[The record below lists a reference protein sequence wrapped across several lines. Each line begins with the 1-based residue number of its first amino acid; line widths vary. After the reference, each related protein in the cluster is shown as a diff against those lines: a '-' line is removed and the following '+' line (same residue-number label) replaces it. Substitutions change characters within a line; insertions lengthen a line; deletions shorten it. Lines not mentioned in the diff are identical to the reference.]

1 MLGLFYFNIPG
12 TKPSGHSFT
21 TYKLV
26 LTTVT
31 NNIVGRITNM
41 FSWKNKLLNSTEL
54 KKQNKILNKKH
65 TVEVSKLISKRLHS
79 INDNTGHYVGGDVT
93 IDDNPFTAEDR
104 DNYAKKRA
112 KQIKNKDPVEVQLPS
127 TAIANARFDEDKGAI
142 YITYVGD
149 GGKEYVFKGNRKD
162 WLNFMNAGSKG
173 RYVQYVM
180 KVQNQAPKSWY

>member
-1 MLGLFYFNIPG
+1 
-12 TKPSGHSFT
+12 
-21 TYKLV
+21 
-26 LTTVT
+26 
-31 NNIVGRITNM
+31 M
-41 FSWKNKLLNSTEL
+41 FGWKKKLLSSLDL

-65 TVEVSKLISKRLHS
+65 NVDVATLVSKRILNH
-79 INDNTGHYVGGDVT
+79 NNTGHYIGGDIS
-93 IDDNPFTAEDR
+93 IDDKPFTAEDR

-112 KQIKNKDPVEVQLPS
+112 EQIKNKEPVEVQLPS

-149 GGKEYVFKGNRKD
+149 SGKEYVFKGDKKT

-180 KVQNQAPKSWY
+180 KVMNQAPRGWWS